1 MRCSRVPLDTNHSF
15 THTFNVIWLA
25 PLHKKGGSKLWE
37 VTLQSHS
44 SKCKTYTPHV
54 HFVCLVQCALRN
66 VLIWLCSVQRYCV
79 QMHCVRRCCVQ
90 RCSRFVK
97 HVRTT
102 RGSAASPSRLAAAL
116 GGNGGMGGGIQIYN
130 YLAKSHLWGVMY
142 DSVYFNDIMYYK
154 QSDRAGTSLMA

>member
-1 MRCSRVPLDTNHSF
+1 MQTGDRLEKRTPPPVVAVVTKLCSGVFRGPVHTCHSF
-15 THTFNVIWLA
+15 NHTFNVIWLA
-25 PLHKKGGSKLWE
+25 PLQKKGGSKLWE
-37 VTLQSHS
+37 VTLRSHS
-44 SKCKTYTPHV
+44 SKCKTYTPPV
-54 HFVCLVQCALRN
+54 HFVCIVQCALRN

-116 GGNGGMGGGIQIYN
+116 GGNGGAGGGGYRYTI
-130 YLAKSHLWGVMY
+130 
-142 DSVYFNDIMYYK
+142 
-154 QSDRAGTSLMA
+154 T

>member
-1 MRCSRVPLDTNHSF
+1 MQTGDRLEKRTPPPVVAVVTKLCSGVFRGPVHTCHSF
-15 THTFNVIWLA
+15 NHTFNVIWLA

-37 VTLQSHS
+37 VTLRSHS

-54 HFVCLVQCALRN
+54 HFVCIVQCALRN

-79 QMHCVRRCCVQ
+79 QLRCVRRCCVQ

-102 RGSAASPSRLAAAL
+102 RGLCRLSQPPSCCS
-116 GGNGGMGGGIQIYN
+116 GGKRRGGWGGYRYTII
-130 YLAKSHLWGVMY
+130 
-142 DSVYFNDIMYYK
+142 
-154 QSDRAGTSLMA
+154 